1 MNRISKRSACVM
13 AAAAAIATGL
23 SVPPA
28 SALLPDNVHY
38 ATGGGAV
45 NCNGGDVCVEKIGDT
60 AHVKYEV
67 QTSALAMSSD
77 HAQTSRGTAV
87 YVPNVLENVKITLT
101 NIPDHSTE
109 VDYYTGTTVPGKAV
123 NQNVPIYD
131 YTLNDKGEVLEYPAK
146 GGSLME
152 DFTSEDFGI
161 WRAEGKDV
169 DDYGNA
175 ITPNSVIT
183 SRNTPPQYDEYS
195 FGVEKPGVY
204 TFTIEGDV
212 KVESETTVLP
222 IRVTNKLWKCSQ
234 EGVGPGSYKEG
245 CQSLQEYDWGRTGAL
260 PKYSLTDAAVND
272 RLIKLNSKHGLGG
285 SSQCA
290 VTQETYQSNSIGT
303 DLTSS
308 QAVLEKYSQTFTL
321 HANTAITYLVSGYNE
336 DGCDQAATVITIC
349 DDDTPD
355 TPDTPGEEETPG
367 KDETPGGGN
376 NEGDGGNTGGGNG
389 EDEGHDKGNGGNDEG
404 NGNGG
409 GNTGQTVKRPTHV
422 GMPKTGVNA

>member
-1 MNRISKRSACVM
+1 MNRISKRSACLM
-13 AAAAAIATGL
+13 AAAVLAAGFSA
-23 SVPPA
+23 SPA
-28 SALLPDNVHY
+28 SAVLTGENVRF

-60 AHVKYEV
+60 AHVTYQV

-77 HAQTSRGTAV
+77 HGQTSRGTAV

-101 NIPDHSTE
+101 NIPDPSAE
-109 VDYYTGTTVPGKAV
+109 VDYYTNGTVAGKAV

-131 YTLNDKGEVLEYPAK
+131 YTLNDKGEVLEIPAK

-152 DFTSEDFGI
+152 DFTSENFGI
-161 WRAEGKDV
+161 WRAEGKYVENGDV
-169 DDYGNA
+169 T
-175 ITPNSVIT
+175 TPNAVVASPT
-183 SRNTPPQYDEYS
+183 NLQYDEYS

-234 EGVGPGSYKEG
+234 EGVGPGSYDEG
-245 CQSLQEYDWGRTGAL
+245 CQSLQEFGWAQTGEL

-272 RLIKLNSKHGLGG
+272 RLLKLNSEHGLGG

-303 DLTSS
+303 DRTSS
-308 QAVLEKYSQTFTL
+308 QAVQDKYAEQFTL
-321 HANTAITYLVSGYNE
+321 HDNRNVTYLVSGYNE
-336 DGCDQAATVITIC
+336 DGCDQAANVITIC

-355 TPDTPGEEETPG
+355 TPDTPGKEETPG
-367 KDETPGGGN
+367 NNDGGN
-376 NEGDGGNTGGGNG
+376 NEGDGGNKDGGNNEGDGGNKDGGNG
-389 EDEGHDKGNGGNDEG
+389 NDEGHDDGN
-404 NGNGG
+404 G
-409 GNTGQTVKRPTHV
+409 GNTGQNVNRPTHV
-422 GMPKTGVNA
+422 GMPKTGINA